1 MSAPNL
7 SLFALEGIPLI
18 SEGDNV
24 GAIIAQAL
32 SLPNQEPEDGDVLV
46 LAQKIVSKAEGRAVR
61 LDTVEPSPKARELAA
76 EVDKDPRV
84 VELILGE
91 SRQVIRK
98 KPGVIIVEHLL
109 GYILANAGIDRSNVQ
124 PEEDWV
130 LMLPVDP
137 DGSAEKIRKILQDHF
152 SVHIG
157 VIIADSVGRAW
168 RLGTTGMALGSAGV
182 VALDNLRGQL
192 DLFGRKLEVS
202 EHAVGDAVAAAAE
215 LLMGEAAEAIPAVIV
230 RGLGAGHSEQSAAEL
245 LRPENEDLFR

>member
-1 MSAPNL
+1 MSAANL
-7 SLFALEGIPLI
+7 SLFTLEGIPLI
-18 SEGDNV
+18 SKGDNV

-32 SLPNQEPEDGDVLV
+32 SLSNQEPEDGDVLV

-61 LDTVEPSPKARELAA
+61 LDTVEPSPQARKLAA

-124 PEEDWV
+124 SEEDWV
-130 LMLPVDP
+130 LMLPIDP

-182 VALDNLRGQL
+182 VALDNLRGQS
-192 DLFGRKLEVS
+192 DLFGRELEVS

>member
-1 MSAPNL
+1 VSAPGL

-18 SEGDNV
+18 SNGDDV

-32 SLPNQEPEDGDVLV
+32 SLSDQKPEDGDVLV

-61 LDTVEPSPKARELAA
+61 LDTVKPSPQACKLAA

-84 VELILGE
+84 IELILAE
-91 SRQVIRK
+91 SQQVIRK
-98 KPGVIIVEHLL
+98 KPGVIIVEHRL
-109 GYILANAGIDRSNVQ
+109 GYVLANAGIDRSNVQ
-124 PEEDWV
+124 SDENSV
-130 LMLPVDP
+130 LLLPVDP
-137 DGSAEKIRKILQDHF
+137 DGSAERIRKILQDRF
-152 SVHIG
+152 SIRIG

-182 VALDNLRGQL
+182 VALDNLRGQP
-192 DLFGRKLEVS
+192 DLFGRELEVS

-215 LLMGEAAEAIPAVIV
+215 LLMGEAAEAMPVVIV

-245 LRPENEDLFR
+245 LRPANEDLFR

>member
-1 MSAPNL
+1 MSPPGL

-18 SEGDNV
+18 SDGDDV

-32 SLPNQEPEDGDVLV
+32 SLPDQKPEEGDVLV

-61 LDTVEPSPKARELAA
+61 LDTVEPSPQARKLAA

-84 VELILGE
+84 IELILAE
-91 SRQVIRK
+91 SQQVIRK
-98 KPGVIIVEHLL
+98 KTGVIIVEHRL
-109 GYILANAGIDRSNVQ
+109 GYVLANAGIDRSNVQ
-124 PEEDWV
+124 SDENWV
-130 LMLPVDP
+130 LLLPVDP
-137 DGSAEKIRKILQDHF
+137 DGSAERIRKILLDRF
-152 SVHIG
+152 SIHIG

-182 VALDNLRGQL
+182 VALDNLRGQP
-192 DLFGRKLEVS
+192 DLFGRELEVS

-215 LLMGEAAEAIPAVIV
+215 LLMGEAAEAMPAVIV

-245 LRPENEDLFR
+245 LRPADEDLFR

>member
-1 MSAPNL
+1 MSASDL

-24 GAIIAQAL
+24 GEIIAQAISL
-32 SLPNQEPEDGDVLV
+32 SNQELEDGDVLV

-61 LDTVEPSPKARELAA
+61 LDTVEPSPQASKLAA

-84 VELILGE
+84 IELILGE

-109 GYILANAGIDRSNVQ
+109 GYVLANAGIDRSNVQ
-124 PEEDWV
+124 SDEDWV

-137 DGSAEKIRKILQDHF
+137 DGSAEKIRTILQDRF
-152 SVHIG
+152 SIHIG

-182 VALDNLRGQL
+182 VALDNLRGQS
-192 DLFGRKLEVS
+192 DLFGRELEVS

-215 LLMGEAAEAIPAVIV
+215 LVMGEAAEAIPAVIV
-230 RGLGAGHSEQSAAEL
+230 RGLGAGRSEQSAAEL